1 MFSVCCLWGSNEKA
15 ALGVQQCQNVRSVMK
30 EMNWICDELRK
41 SQTKKNHV
49 AQRGVRSPPLT
60 ASNNADR
67 WYDGGISAFA

>member
-1 MFSVCCLWGSNEKA
+1 
-15 ALGVQQCQNVRSVMK
+15 MK